1 MRDFQ
6 KPERSETFSSN
17 GMIATSHPLAAKI
30 GLDAM
35 NKGGNAIDGAIT
47 AALMLVLCEPQS
59 TGLFGDAFAIIKSKK
74 SESIIGLN
82 GSGKAPMAL
91 TSDTLLSKKMREIP
105 LNSPHSVT
113 VPGAISLFEEVAD
126 KFGNLG
132 LKELCTQPI
141 KYAEEGVVVS
151 PRVSFDWDIHAKK
164 LIGSS
169 EKFYLA
175 SGKPYKAGSLFKAP
189 MQAEVLRQIAAYG
202 SNGFY
207 RSDVT
212 KDLVE
217 SLRELGGVHTL
228 ADFENVKVQYVDP
241 INANLK
247 DGSTLFEL
255 PPNGQGITAIMMK
268 KLMEYSNI
276 ERFDAGSFERIHLE
290 AEIAKIAY
298 SARNNFIGDPNFSEI
313 KRDIF
318 LDNSYLEQ
326 LSKEISFGKLLS
338 HNLENDF
345 FNRNNDTVL
354 ICAADNEGNA
364 ISLIF
369 STFHAF
375 GSGLCSKKY
384 GLLFHNRGAGFSLK
398 KNHPNELLGGK
409 RPLHTII
416 PAILKEKNG
425 SIMPF
430 GVMGGQYQ
438 ANGHARLLSNIK
450 DYGMEFQEAL
460 NFPRSFYFDGVL
472 NLERGYPEGT
482 RDKLREIGYKI
493 EDAIIPIGGAQ
504 LVRVDPSGV
513 LIGAS
518 DPRKDGCALGY

>member
-6 KPERSETFSSN
+6 KPERSEIFSSN

-35 NKGGNAIDGAIT
+35 SKGGNAIDAAIT

-74 SESIIGLN
+74 SKSIIGLN
-82 GSGKAPMAL
+82 GSGRAPMAL
-91 TSDTLLSKKMREIP
+91 SSDTLLSKNIEEIS
-105 LNSPHSVT
+105 LDSAHSVT
-113 VPGAISLFEEVAD
+113 LPGAISLFEEVAE

-132 LKELCTQPI
+132 LTELCAKPI
-141 KYAEEGVVVS
+141 MYAEEGVVVS
-151 PRVSFDWDIHAKK
+151 PRVSFDWNIHRKK

-169 EKFYLA
+169 EKFYLDC
-175 SGKPYKAGSLFKAP
+175 GKPYKAGSLFKAP
-189 MQAEVLRQIAAYG
+189 MQAEVLRQIASHG
-202 SNGFY
+202 SKGFY
-207 RSDVT
+207 QSDIT
-212 KDLVE
+212 IDLVN

-241 INANLK
+241 IYAELK
-247 DGSTLFEL
+247 DGSTLLEL
-255 PPNGQGITAIMMK
+255 PPNGQGISAIMMK
-268 KLMEYSNI
+268 KLMEFCDI
-276 ERFDAGSFERIHLE
+276 EHFSADSYERIHLE

-298 SARNNFIGDPNFSEI
+298 SARNKFIGDPSFSEI
-313 KRDIF
+313 KKNIF
-318 LDNSYLEQ
+318 LDESYLEK
-326 LSKEISFGKLLS
+326 LSREISLGKLLRD
-338 HNLENDF
+338 NLEDAF
-345 FNRNNDTVL
+345 FARNKDTVL
-354 ICAADNEGNA
+354 ICAADNAGNA

-375 GSGLCSKKY
+375 GSGLSSKKY
-384 GLLFHNRGAGFSLK
+384 GLLFHNRGAGFTLK

-416 PAILKEKNG
+416 PAILKEKDG

-438 ANGHARLLSNIK
+438 ANGHARILSNIK
-450 DYGMEFQEAL
+450 DYGMGFQESL
-460 NFPRSFYFDGVL
+460 NFPRSFYFDGKL
-472 NLERGYPEGT
+472 NLERGYPKIT
-482 RDKLREIGYKI
+482 REKLCEIGYEI
-493 EDAIIPIGGAQ
+493 EEASIPIGGAQ
-504 LVRVDPSGV
+504 LVRIDSSGV